1 MTTKTGTM
9 KNYFK
14 LFETNYTSKPA
25 DLSKK
30 LRQIPRKSVTDIAN
44 YLFDWFSSQFKDSA
58 FFHLD
63 KIKSECDYS
72 ENTVREALKILK
84 QESILLV
91 EKIDEKVYLIL
102 LNKPSNQKYVAG
114 IKDGSIAID
123 NLYSTRSK
131 KEGIFNRV
139 CNGVKKILSAQPT
152 EFKAQS
158 TELLTQATESTAQP
172 TEFYETSEPNINE
185 DLKQVENTPIDSFY
199 SLDIYNIDLHH
210 SIESA
215 SDEDLLKIK
224 NVEEENAEEIR
235 KALKAGLEKSNDLA
249 IEEKKVQIEKS
260 NQEVLNS
267 LDVPLFPPVAPT
279 ETNKIDDRIEEDE
292 DARQVRELLETCT
305 YVSIYTGQEENI
317 EFDEKYIYEFTRKKS
332 KKVTAFHVKA
342 CIEKFKKIPDLEN
355 PANYLYKMI
364 ENPDSS
370 KTKKQLAEKIK
381 KKNSLVNFLE
391 TLTGKREE
399 IGENVLLTFI
409 KRELYDT
416 ELEKFKLDVNEIKQ
430 RVYKAFQL
438 YGEDFT
444 RKYLPNVVK
453 EVLV

>member
-1 MTTKTGTM
+1 MTTTTKVTR
-9 KNYFK
+9 NYFK
-14 LFETNYTSKPA
+14 LFEKNYTSNPA
-25 DLSKK
+25 DLRKK
-30 LRQIPRKSVTDIAN
+30 LLAIPKKSVSDISY
-44 YLFDWFSSQFKDSA
+44 YLFEWFSTQFRDSG

-63 KIKSECDYS
+63 KIKSECGYS
-72 ENTVREALKILK
+72 ENTIREALKIIK
-84 QESILLV
+84 QNSILLI
-91 EKIDEKVYLIL
+91 EKIDEKVFLIL
-102 LNKPSNQKYVAG
+102 INKPSNQKYIEG
-114 IKDGSIAID
+114 LKDGSILID

-131 KEGIFNRV
+131 TGIFNRV
-139 CNGVKKILSAQPT
+139 CNGVKNFLSAQGT
-152 EFKAQS
+152 ELKAQS
-158 TELLTQATESTAQP
+158 TELPTQATESTAQP
-172 TEFYETSEPNINE
+172 TEFCETPEPNINE
-185 DLKQVENTPIDSFY
+185 DLKQVENTSIDSSN
-199 SLDIYNIDLHH
+199 SLDIYTIDLHH
-210 SIESA
+210 SIDSA
-215 SDEDLLKIK
+215 SDEDFQNIK
-224 NVEEENAEEIR
+224 SVEEENAEEIR

-249 IEEKKVQIEKS
+249 IEEKKVQIEKA
-260 NQEVLNS
+260 NQEVLNN
-267 LDVPLFPPVAPT
+267 LDVPPVFPPADPQDP
-279 ETNKIDDRIEEDE
+279 NKIDDRIEEDE

-430 RVYKAFQL
+430 RVYKAFQV

-453 EVLV
+453 EVV